1 VTKGFVL
8 DFLTA
13 VDEERLLCELL
24 GCLTATETEEQ
35 GEC

>member
-13 VDEERLLCELL
+13 VDEEQLLRELL
-24 GCLTATETEEQ
+24 GCLTTIEEEEQ